1 MMSRVTRPPSTE
13 RSGRTSTK
21 PSPNACRFR
30 RTKSDVLRGA
40 LPLLL
45 FRIVQCIVQ
54 DMQKSGP
61 PPLLPLLRSRLQ
73 AEVLTLV
80 LLHPDREWT
89 MTELASRVGSAV
101 SSVQREIVRAEQAG
115 VMTSRRVGKT
125 RLVKAAGSPITGP
138 LTGLLLRSF
147 GPRQF
152 LADELSDVPGIESAY
167 LFGSWGCPL
176 RRAGKDV
183 IYQETMIDSYTS
195 DGKVRLACPPAS
207 DMGSRIACIAQVV
220 ANPWPLGSWHDGVVP
235 YSWGG
240 GHAKS
245 PRPTLGTCD
254 GYTGPD
260 KDTAKLTRGARSSR
274 WAAIAPGSPVGS
286 ITSPMA
292 RMCSAR

>member
-1 MMSRVTRPPSTE
+1 MARQSRQRLAEEREQRRLTRPSSPRPWASPRQGLPDRTRELSTIEAIARYILTTGTPPRTSSAPTSHGAAMMSRVTRPPSTE

-45 FRIVQCIVQ
+45 FRIVQFIVQ

-73 AEVLTLV
+73 AEMLTLV

-138 LTGLLLRSF
+138 LTGLLLRSLGLVSF
-147 GPRQF
+147 SPT
-152 LADELSDVPGIESAY
+152 SSAT
-167 LFGSWGCPL
+167 CP
-176 RRAGKDV
+176 
-183 IYQETMIDSYTS
+183 
-195 DGKVRLACPPAS
+195 
-207 DMGSRIACIAQVV
+207 GSRA
-220 ANPWPLGSWHDGVVP
+220 PT
-235 YSWGG
+235 YS
-240 GHAKS
+240 
-245 PRPTLGTCD
+245 D
-254 GYTGPD
+254 
-260 KDTAKLTRGARSSR
+260 
-274 WAAIAPGSPVGS
+274 PGLPATPGREGCYL
-286 ITSPMA
+286 PGNND
-292 RMCSAR
+292 RLLHL